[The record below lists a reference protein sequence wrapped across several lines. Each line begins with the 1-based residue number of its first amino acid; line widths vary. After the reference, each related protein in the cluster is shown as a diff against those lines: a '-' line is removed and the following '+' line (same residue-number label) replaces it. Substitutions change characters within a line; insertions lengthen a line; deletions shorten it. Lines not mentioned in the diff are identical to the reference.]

1 MKNLMLIAV
10 LSVAFSMQL
19 CAQKS
24 DSKNV
29 SEKVKTAFS
38 TKFPDAQK
46 IKWQLEDETEWEAE
60 FKMNGREYSANF
72 DTEGNWKE
80 TEYEIKN
87 SELPSNIRNILD
99 KNFTDYEISDGEV
112 VETSSGKS
120 YELKL
125 EVGEEELD
133 VTIDPLGNFTK
144 KQESD
149 EIDEN
154 DED

>member
-1 MKNLMLIAV
+1 MATGRRDRMGSRIQN
-10 LSVAFSMQL
+10 
-19 CAQKS
+19 
-24 DSKNV
+24 
-29 SEKVKTAFS
+29 E
-38 TKFPDAQK
+38 
-46 IKWQLEDETEWEAE
+46 WQ
-60 FKMNGREYSANF
+60 EYSANF

-120 YELKL
+120 YELEL